1 MKISKRARSLAAS
14 KSIDIRLAVPTGPR
28 GRVIERDIR
37 KMIEESGFENVKV
50 VATGGLGKMI
60 AEEADCID
68 YYDASL
74 TLKGLQIIYD
84 KQKR

>member
-1 MKISKRARSLAAS
+1 
-14 KSIDIRLAVPTGPR
+14 
-28 GRVIERDIR
+28 
-37 KMIEESGFENVKV
+37 MIEESGFENVKV